1 MTEILYK
8 NSAIE
13 KDEKESCLYGI
24 QITTANLINF
34 VIAFG
39 IGFWRESLL
48 EIAVFYVVFVSLRF
62 FCGGYHAKN
71 YGRCFCLFAITC
83 VLHLVVSNVIMVYV
97 KNGVWL
103 WLAAMILLGI
113 CIFVKA
119 PIEHKNRPFTTDE
132 RALFRKRSIQLYLVW
147 SFAGTIAWLCS
158 VNRLLVCFISV
169 FLIIFIYMLIER
181 GENDEKES
189 A

>member
-1 MTEILYK
+1 MYK

-34 VIAFG
+34 AIAFG
-39 IGFWRESLL
+39 IGFWLESVL
-48 EIAVFYVVFVSLRF
+48 EIAVFYAVFVSLRF

-71 YGRCFCLFAITC
+71 YISCFCLFAITC
-83 VLHLVVSNVIMVYV
+83 VLYLTGANVIRIYV
-97 KNGVWL
+97 KDAVWL
-103 WLAAMILLGI
+103 WMAVVILLGI

-119 PIEHKNRPFTTDE
+119 PIDHRNRPFTTDE
-132 RALFRKRSIQLYLVW
+132 RTLFRKRSLKLYLLW

-158 VNRLLVCFISV
+158 ANRLLVCFIST
-169 FLIIFIYMLIER
+169 FLIVATYMLMEGR
-181 GENDEKES
+181 ESDEKES